1 MEVTQVVARH
11 VRLKLKRPVKHA
23 SHSRTETDNLV
34 VSVQLSDGKIGY
46 GEGVPREYVTGET
59 IDSCLDL
66 LKRTNLREQL
76 RFAHDF
82 PTVVQN
88 AANITLPA
96 VPDDDRHCLGNAA
109 RCALELAYLDA
120 FGRSLGEPLMNVTK
134 LVVPELYLPRDR
146 VQYSG
151 VILSSKGWKARLQ
164 ALGYRLAGFKQLK
177 VKVGIAGQ
185 DDRERLKAIRRCVG
199 GRVDLRVDANEAW
212 APAEVAEKIK
222 RLEPYDVSC
231 IEQPVRHEDV
241 SSLTA
246 VRHSVSTPIMLD
258 ESLCSMTDAE
268 RAVAGQYADVFNL
281 RLSKCG
287 GFIPTLKLA
296 EFASKNNLGYQLG
309 CQVGESGIL
318 SAAGRHFA
326 TSVKSIRYTEGS
338 FDRHL
343 VAEALTTDDITFSS
357 RGGYAPMLV
366 GSGSGV
372 GVHPARLDAVT
383 VRREVLL
390 G

>member
-11 VRLKLKRPVKHA
+11 VRLRLKRPVKHA
-23 SHSRTETDNLV
+23 SHTRTETDNII

-59 IDSCLDL
+59 IESCMDL
-66 LKRTNLREQL
+66 LKRTDLRMQL

-82 PTVVQN
+82 PTVVDN
-88 AANITLPA
+88 ASKIELPA
-96 VPDDDRHCLGNAA
+96 VPGDDRKCMGNAA

-120 FGRSLGEPLMNVTK
+120 FGRSLGEPLMNVTN
-134 LVVPELYLPRDR
+134 LVAPELYLPRDR

-151 VILSSKGWKARLQ
+151 IILSSKGWKARLQ
-164 ALGYRLAGFKQLK
+164 ALGYRLAGFRQIK
-177 VKVGIAGQ
+177 VKVGIDGQ
-185 DDRERLKAIRRCVG
+185 DDRRRLKTIRRCVG
-199 GRVDLRVDANEAW
+199 SRVDLRVDANEAW
-212 APAEVAEKIK
+212 APADVAENI
-222 RLEPYDVSC
+222 RCLEPFDISS

-258 ESLCSMTDAE
+258 ESLCSMLDAE
-268 RAVAGQYADVFNL
+268 RAVAGQYADLLNL

-296 EFASKNNLGYQLG
+296 AFAAKNNLGYQLG

-326 TSVKSIRYTEGS
+326 TSVKSVRYLEGS

-343 VAEALTTDDITFSS
+343 VFDALTTDDITFSS
-357 RGGYAPMLV
+357 RGGTAPMLV

-372 GVHPARLDAVT
+372 SVHPAQLDAVT